1 MCKVSSIKSLVGIQL
16 QQYYQM
22 LVVILGLLQTET
34 WYVAN
39 PSLCPNQRKFHIV
52 FHKKSLMQD
61 FFRKTLVS
69 ASHSIGLKWFMKY
82 HSTATIIIPA
92 KIDWFPNQLKL
103 NPSWRCQFFFNSENS
118 YHIHR
123 GWIWFSMGVIYLLCL
138 VLISSSVFPPLNS
151 FDTNKSAY

>member
-1 MCKVSSIKSLVGIQL
+1 MIMTHFNLKSVSVICKCGCTSLLPNRPQPAQISDYVSQKSL
-16 QQYYQM
+16 
-22 LVVILGLLQTET
+22 
-34 WYVAN
+34 
-39 PSLCPNQRKFHIV
+39 K
-52 FHKKSLMQD
+52 QD
-61 FFRKTLVS
+61 FIRRTLVS

-123 GWIWFSMGVIYLLCL
+123 GWIWFSMGIIYLLCL
-138 VLISSSVFPPLNS
+138 VLTSSSVFPYH
-151 FDTNKSAY
+151 TI